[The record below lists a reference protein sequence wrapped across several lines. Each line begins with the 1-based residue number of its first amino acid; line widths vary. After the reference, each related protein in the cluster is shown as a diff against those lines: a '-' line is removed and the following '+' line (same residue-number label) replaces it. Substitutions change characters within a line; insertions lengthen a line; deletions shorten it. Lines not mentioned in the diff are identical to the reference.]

1 MMFNPEFSLSQ
12 SIAFLANLQSTPAY
26 ATIGKVYQWNQSDTV
41 AVSGVSEVQRKAD
54 ISDAIIAKKI
64 LPQHA
69 SLVVRRVNW
78 VAGKAFAAWDDK
90 DPDILDKD
98 FYCVTDDAN
107 VYKCVDNANGAQST
121 IKPTGTAPEKFT
133 TADSYVWKY
142 LFSITVDQASMFLTP
157 TWMPVKEVNSSIV
170 GFETQYASQ
179 VAAVPG
185 TVDRLEIIARG
196 NSYSQATTV
205 EIHGDGT
212 GATATINVHALTG
225 AIESVSIT
233 NQGSGYTY
241 AYAVIVDPSP
251 TPGTDGLIE
260 VVVSPAIGHGKR
272 PALELGAR
280 NVLVSFSIEG
290 NEAGNI
296 KGDTSFRKIAVFN
309 GLYDNA
315 DALLSGPSYNL
326 TTRIDV
332 DGQVGSFVVGEQV
345 NFPNGNARVTYIEP
359 GIIWVSSR
367 QGTISGTMVGATS
380 EASANVVGVVSP
392 TPVKFGDVLFRSYF
406 DGREK
411 AIGENTGFLCN
422 FKF

>member
-98 FYCVTDDAN
+98 FYCVTDDGH
-107 VYKCVDNANGAQST
+107 VYKCIDNANGAQST
-121 IKPTGTAPEKFT
+121 TKPTGTAPEKFA
-133 TADSYVWKY
+133 TADAYVWKY
-142 LFSITVDQASMFLTP
+142 LYSITVDQASMFLTP
-157 TWMPVKEVNSSIV
+157 SWMPVKEVNSSIV

-185 TVDRLEIIARG
+185 TIDRLEIIARG
-196 NSYSQATTV
+196 NSYSQSTTI
-205 EIHGDGT
+205 EIRGDGT
-212 GATATINVHALTG
+212 GATAAIDVHALTG
-225 AIESVSIT
+225 AIERVSIT
-233 NQGSGYTY
+233 NQGTGYTY
-241 AYAVIVDPSP
+241 AYAVIVDPSG
-251 TPGTDGLIE
+251 TPGTGGLVE
-260 VVVSPAIGHGKR
+260 VVISPSIGHGKR

-280 NVLVSFSIEG
+280 NALVSFSIEG
-290 NEAGNI
+290 NESGNI
-296 KGDTSFRKIAVFN
+296 KGDTSFRKIAVFG
-309 GLYDNA
+309 GLYDES
-315 DALLSGPSYNL
+315 DVMLSGTVYNL

-332 DGQVGSFVVGEQV
+332 DGQVGAFIAGEEV
-345 NFPNGNARVTYIEP
+345 NFPNGKARVAYIETD
-359 GIIWVSSR
+359 IVWVSSC

-380 EASANVVGVVSP
+380 EASANVIGVVRP
-392 TPVKFGDVLFRSYF
+392 IPVRFGDVLFRSYF

-411 AIGENTGFLCN
+411 AIGEHTGFLCN